1 MSLKFQAPWGQETEC
16 EHPASWLYDH
26 YLITYRPCPSILD
39 CSTPRN
45 AYVFISCLP
54 YYDCHLSCSWVS
66 VLRLRDESPFDWNR
80 TYSMCQTCC
89 SQKHLTKEKSV
100 RTWSKARLKSVF
112 QNFLQVFWNIL
123 WNTATSLAPVCLS
136 VFNDIKTICQFNTKI
151 VAGLLEKSIYC
162 WRHNKDKNK

>member
-1 MSLKFQAPWGQETEC
+1 MWTP
-16 EHPASWLYDH
+16 WLYDH

-54 YYDCHLSCSWVS
+54 YYDCHLSCSWFS
-66 VLRLRDESPFDWNR
+66 VLRLRDESPSDWNR

-162 WRHNKDKNK
+162 WRANKDKNK